1 MLVHQVGAVR
11 GDIGF
16 ADAGMRVSAA
26 CQHPY
31 TSHSHDGIPVSTAT
45 IAATCTGFC
54 RQEFVGAAARCCAP
68 DAALVACMEVF
79 KKPDLLQCI

>member
-16 ADAGMRVSAA
+16 ADAGMCVSAA
-26 CQHPY
+26 CPQPS
-31 TSHSHDGIPVSTAT
+31 TSYSHDGIPVSTAT
-45 IAATCTGFC
+45 IVASRAGFC
-54 RQEFVGAAARCCAP
+54 SREFVGAAARCCAP

-79 KKPDLLQCI
+79 KKPDLL